1 LSRLGFST
9 FFGTSCRNYFTVLRM
24 TKRKVRFRRPS
35 AHEQTVLRQMEV
47 KLLVRPKD
55 LERCDQILVEHH
67 YLHSAQL
74 VGEQMRYAV
83 VWRGQWLA
91 VAAWSAAALHLK
103 ARDGFIG
110 WTEEQRRERLPLV
123 VNNSRLYVMEEGHYP
138 NLVSRFMK
146 LMLGRLSA
154 DWQSAWGHPVA
165 LAESFVDPNLYRGTA
180 YKVSGWSQL
189 GHTRGWRRSAVDF
202 YEPHGVAKQVWIR
215 ELTKNACAKLRA
227 LELPA
232 AWASALRP
240 PKARCTAKV
249 REIESLITRLGREVP
264 EFRRR
269 QALAYPLDGML
280 ALIAMA
286 MFSGVSRGY
295 EDLADYAATL
305 SQPQLRALRFRQ
317 NPHTRRVRCP
327 QRTTFERV
335 LGGVAVEVLQQILLL
350 WQEQVLGPVQDRLV
364 IIDGKEIRH
373 ADVNSLSAV
382 SGSGRWLGSTL
393 VAADSNEI
401 PAGREQLA
409 KLDLVGKLVLADAA
423 HTQVAQAKQILYE
436 QGGDYLLTVKKNQ
449 KDLFTT
455 LETLCADQPF
465 SPSAHATH
473 SRPDPRAQPGT
484 LGNPVTGLPGRLAP
498 AGGLSGGADD
508 RTAAAPGAPE
518 RPNHHRN
525 RLPDQQSDAGAIG
538 CHGPAQTQTRLLG
551 D

>member
-1 LSRLGFST
+1 
-9 FFGTSCRNYFTVLRM
+9 M
-24 TKRKVRFRRPS
+24 TKRKVPFRRPS
-35 AHEQTVLRQMEV
+35 ADEQTVLRQMEV

-55 LERCDQILVEHH
+55 LERCDQILLEHH

-74 VGEQMRYAV
+74 VGEQLRYAV

-123 VNNSRLYVMEEGHYP
+123 VNNSRLYVMEDGHYP

-154 DWQSAWGHPVA
+154 DWQNGWGHPVA

-202 YEPHGVAKQVWIR
+202 YEPHGVPKQVWIR
-215 ELTKNACAKLRA
+215 QLQKNACAKLRA
-227 LELPA
+227 AELPA

-240 PKARCTAKV
+240 PRARCTAKV
-249 REIESLITRLGREVP
+249 REIESLMTRLGREVP
-264 EFRRR
+264 EFRRA

-317 NPHTRRVRCP
+317 NPRTRRVRCP

-335 LGGVAVEVLQQILLL
+335 LSGVDVEVLQQVLLL

-373 ADVNSLSAV
+373 ADVTSLSAV

-393 VAADSNEI
+393 VPADSNEI

-423 HTQVAQAKQILYE
+423 HTQVAQAKQILYD

-455 LETLCADQPF
+455 LETLCADQRF
-465 SPSAHATH
+465 SPSAHAAH
-473 SRPDPRAQPGT
+473 PRPDPRAQPGA
-484 LGNPVTGLPGRLAP
+484 LGNPVAGLPGRLAS
-498 AGGLSGGADD
+498 AGGLSGGADH
-508 RTAAAPGAPE
+508 RTAAAADAPQ
-518 RPNHHRN
+518 RPDHHRN
-525 RLPDQQSDAGAIG
+525 GLPHQQSDAGAVG
-538 CHGPAQTQTRLLG
+538 CSGFSQTQTGLLG